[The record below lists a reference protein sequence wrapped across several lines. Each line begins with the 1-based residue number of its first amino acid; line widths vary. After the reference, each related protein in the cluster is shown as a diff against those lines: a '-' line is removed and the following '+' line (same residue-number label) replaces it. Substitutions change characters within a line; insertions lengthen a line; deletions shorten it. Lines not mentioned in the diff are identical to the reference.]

1 MEHLD
6 WHMARAALQWQAEL
20 GVRDAVGDVPIDR
33 YDVPAQS
40 PKPATA
46 AATQAGATR
55 DADLPAAAMAVAPAA
70 DPVAV
75 AEAAAAA
82 AEDLPALKHA
92 LQNFSHCDLRRG
104 ARNLVFGRGTPG
116 ARVMILEDAPGRAED
131 MEGLPF
137 AGPAGQL
144 LDKMCAAIGLH
155 WREEVYTASVIPWRP
170 PQDREASAAELAM
183 MQPFLRR
190 HITLAAPEVVIC
202 MGNISCQAI
211 LGKGGLSKLRGAWQE
226 GFALPVLPMVHPQG
240 LLRQPLRKKQ
250 AWHDLLMLK
259 AWLHA
264 QAGGGKR

>member
-1 MEHLD
+1 MDHLD

-33 YDVPAQS
+33 YGVPAQS

-46 AATQAGATR
+46 TATATAAATQADATR

-116 ARVMILEDAPGRAED
+116 ARVMIL
-131 MEGLPF
+131 
-137 AGPAGQL
+137 
-144 LDKMCAAIGLH
+144 
-155 WREEVYTASVIPWRP
+155 
-170 PQDREASAAELAM
+170 
-183 MQPFLRR
+183 
-190 HITLAAPEVVIC
+190 
-202 MGNISCQAI
+202 
-211 LGKGGLSKLRGAWQE
+211 AWI
-226 GFALPVLPMVHPQG
+226 
-240 LLRQPLRKKQ
+240 RRKKSP
-250 AWHDLLMLK
+250 L
-259 AWLHA
+259 
-264 QAGGGKR
+264 

>member
-1 MEHLD
+1 MDHLD

-92 LQNFSHCDLRRG
+92 LRLTPRR
-104 ARNLVFGRGTPG
+104 A
-116 ARVMILEDAPGRAED
+116 
-131 MEGLPF
+131 
-137 AGPAGQL
+137 
-144 LDKMCAAIGLH
+144 
-155 WREEVYTASVIPWRP
+155 
-170 PQDREASAAELAM
+170 
-183 MQPFLRR
+183 
-190 HITLAAPEVVIC
+190 
-202 MGNISCQAI
+202 
-211 LGKGGLSKLRGAWQE
+211 
-226 GFALPVLPMVHPQG
+226 
-240 LLRQPLRKKQ
+240 
-250 AWHDLLMLK
+250 
-259 AWLHA
+259 
-264 QAGGGKR
+264 

>member
-92 LQNFSHCDLRRG
+92 LQEFFALRLTPRGRVIWYLAG
-104 ARNLVFGRGTPG
+104 ARP
-116 ARVMILEDAPGRAED
+116 APG
-131 MEGLPF
+131 
-137 AGPAGQL
+137 
-144 LDKMCAAIGLH
+144 
-155 WREEVYTASVIPWRP
+155 
-170 PQDREASAAELAM
+170 
-183 MQPFLRR
+183 
-190 HITLAAPEVVIC
+190 
-202 MGNISCQAI
+202 
-211 LGKGGLSKLRGAWQE
+211 
-226 GFALPVLPMVHPQG
+226 
-240 LLRQPLRKKQ
+240 
-250 AWHDLLMLK
+250 
-259 AWLHA
+259 
-264 QAGGGKR
+264 

>member
-1 MEHLD
+1 MDHLD

-33 YDVPAQS
+33 YDAPAQS

-82 AEDLPALKHA
+82 AEDLPALKRA

-104 ARNLVFGRGTPG
+104 ARNLVFGRGTAG
-116 ARVMILEDAPGRAED
+116 VRVMILEDAPGRAED

-155 WREEVYTASVIPWRP
+155 WARGGLHSLG
-170 PQDREASAAELAM
+170 DSLASAARPRGQRGGTRNDA
-183 MQPFLRR
+183 
-190 HITLAAPEVVIC
+190 
-202 MGNISCQAI
+202 AI
-211 LGKGGLSKLRGAWQE
+211 LASSYHLSRARGCHLHGQYKLSGDFRQRRPEQAARRVARRDSRCRYCRWCIRRACCASLRGRNR
-226 GFALPVLPMVHPQG
+226 H
-240 LLRQPLRKKQ
+240 
-250 AWHDLLMLK
+250 
-259 AWLHA
+259 
-264 QAGGGKR
+264 GKIC